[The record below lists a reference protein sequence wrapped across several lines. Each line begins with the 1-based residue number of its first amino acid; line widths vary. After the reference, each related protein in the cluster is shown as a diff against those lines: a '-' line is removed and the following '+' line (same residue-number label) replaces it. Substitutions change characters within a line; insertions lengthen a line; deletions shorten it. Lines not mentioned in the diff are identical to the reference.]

1 MNNIITVTAGCM
13 IVCMSAI
20 ASGKSRSARVGS
32 SMQATVDKVAA
43 ALMQTEGEEIRAG
56 HDSAAGEACSQLY
69 DLDNNA
75 NLEWLVKAGDA
86 FARAGKNDRARMMYE
101 RYLDKKSSVPPP
113 QVIAKL
119 AAVEHARQNFARV
132 VDLVKQIPQIVSS
145 QEAMVT
151 IAAESYYAVGAYDE
165 VLSLLPAIKLRK
177 NRRGLELAAL
187 SSEKMGD
194 FKTAL
199 SFYEKLLPASSVAKR
214 QELSFGVAV
223 LLEKMGERDKARKAY
238 EANIAEYPMDLRS
251 YERLSRMYMTDC
263 QWRQAQVLL
272 EKALTLPDARP
283 YMARMLGQCLAAQAN
298 RLAAVN
304 QYRQYLALVPSDS
317 AAWCELGSVYFEQ
330 EHYSD
335 AIEVLKKSVALM
347 PKNAECLTLLG
358 ECFARSGDMR
368 AAVGPLEQSRLLAK
382 SDIRVLS
389 QLAECY
395 KALNEPKK
403 LMSVMK
409 DWTVF
414 DPRNSQAQCQL
425 AQMYATEGKWRD
437 VIFTAEN
444 ALNVDS
450 TNAVAH
456 LLYAQACEKTGND
469 NGRYSHLRKAFRY
482 APDNAEVL
490 YELGAYY
497 SGRNQTVAARP
508 LLAKAIAVDQMH
520 AGAHFEYAR
529 LLKAGGEKDSA
540 YWHFNTAAQLDPF
553 NITYLVQFA
562 QAAYYMG
569 KRDVAFDYI
578 KKALSRD
585 STQFEV
591 LQWAGIMYK
600 DAGYADT
607 AKSLLLKAIVRN
619 ARCAS
624 CEMYLADIYYDNGE
638 YELAVKFYTQSL
650 SIGSYSEA
658 ASVKLGN
665 ALIMSGDFERAR
677 MMYEKIFSTNTK
689 SEEVLYRLCSIY
701 LRVGNIDKA
710 KALFAQYAGTRTGGW
725 THLTRGEIAEAENRT
740 ADALVSFTVASTLM
754 PENPLAHGGV
764 GRIELMKR
772 EYDKAVESFGRAL
785 GNAPHNVDFLIGTGK
800 AYEGIGQFSA
810 AFDLYAEVAR
820 RAPRQPDVFGHMGRV
835 LGLQQLHDQAIA
847 TFRRGLE
854 LNPKNA
860 ELAYGLG
867 HELRAMMQFSDA
879 IEAYKKSVRTR
890 NDEKRFFSAYKDIG
904 DIYFY
909 DLKNPEKAR
918 DYYKKYMKSGGKDE
932 AVVSMVNGLKM

>member
-1 MNNIITVTAGCM
+1 MNNIITMTAGCM
-13 IVCMSAI
+13 VVCMSAI
-20 ASGKSRSARVGS
+20 ASGKSGTVRVGS
-32 SMQATVDKVAA
+32 SMQATVDKAAA
-43 ALMQTEGEEIRAG
+43 ALMQTEQEEIRAG

-69 DLDNNA
+69 DLDNSKNI
-75 NLEWLVKAGDA
+75 EWLVKAGDA
-86 FARAGKNDRARMMYE
+86 FTRAGKNDRARTMYE
-101 RYLDKKSSVPPP
+101 RYLDKKSSSP

-119 AAVEHARQNFARV
+119 ATVELARQNFARV

-145 QEAMVT
+145 QESMVV
-151 IAAESYYAVGAYDE
+151 IAAESYYAVGAFDE
-165 VLSLLPAIKLRK
+165 VLSLLPAIKLHK
-177 NRRGLELAAL
+177 NRRGLELAAQ

-199 SFYEKLLPASSVAKR
+199 SLYEKLLPASAAAKR
-214 QELSFGVAV
+214 QELSFCIAA
-223 LLEKMGERDKARKAY
+223 LLEKMNAKDKAMKAY
-238 EANIAEYPMDLRS
+238 EANIAEYPSDLRS
-251 YERLSRMYMTDC
+251 YERLTRLYMTDC

-272 EKALTLPDARP
+272 EKALALADARP

-304 QYRQYLALVPSDS
+304 QYRHYLALVPGDS
-317 AAWCELGSVYFEQ
+317 AAWCELGSVYYEQ

-358 ECFARSGDMR
+358 ECLAKSGDIR
-368 AAVGPLEQSRLLAK
+368 GAVEPLEQSRVLAK

-395 KALNEPKK
+395 KALNDRKK
-403 LMSVMK
+403 LMSVLK
-409 DWTVF
+409 DWTAF
-414 DPRNSQAQCQL
+414 DPRNGQAQCQL
-425 AQMYATEGKWRD
+425 AEMYAKDGKWRD

-444 ALNVDS
+444 AFNIDS
-450 TNAVAH
+450 TNAQAH
-456 LLYAQACEKTGND
+456 LLYAQACEKTMNE
-469 NGRYSHLRKAFRY
+469 NGRYIHLRKAYQY

-497 SGRNQTVAARP
+497 SGRNQIVAARP
-508 LLAKAIAVDQMH
+508 LLAKAISIDQMH

-529 LLKAGGEKDSA
+529 LLKAGGERDSA

-562 QAAYYMG
+562 QAAYAMG

-585 STQFEV
+585 SMQFDV

-607 AKSLLLKAIVRN
+607 AKALLLKAIVRN
-619 ARCAS
+619 AHCAS
-624 CEMYLADIYYDNGE
+624 CDMYLADIYYDNGE
-638 YELAVKFYTQSL
+638 YDLAVKFYTQSL

-677 MMYEKIFSTNTK
+677 MMFEKIFSTNTK
-689 SEEVLYRLCSIY
+689 SEEVLYRLCSVC
-701 LRVGNIDKA
+701 LRMGNIDKA
-710 KALFAQYAGTRTGGW
+710 KSLFTQYAGTRTGGW
-725 THLTRGEIAEAENRT
+725 THLTRGEIAEAEGR
-740 ADALVSFTVASTLM
+740 APDALVSFTVASTLM
-754 PENPLAHGGV
+754 PENPLAHAGV
-764 GRIELMKR
+764 GRIELMKK

-820 RAPRQPDVFGHMGRV
+820 RSPRQPDVFGLMGRV
-835 LGLQQLHDQAIA
+835 LSLQQLHDQAIA
-847 TFRRGLE
+847 TFKRGLE

-867 HELRAMMQFSDA
+867 HELRVMMQFGDA

-890 NDEKRFFSAYKDIG
+890 SDEKRFFSAYKDIG

-909 DLKNPEKAR
+909 DLKNPEKAK